1 MRRVQFVLFLVIAV
15 VATVGAQVDRLETYQ
30 NNFAVS
36 NLQTKLEIVRAA
48 DNEDAAA
55 FGPFYAETLRFVVS
69 NAEDLDTER
78 ALREIALK
86 TIDRIEEG
94 RYSPAVGDLWRL
106 FTLYR
111 DTTTR
116 IRILEVIG
124 EIGSERPEETGYLAE
139 WVATQNNLRS
149 GGGDVDLQVLTT
161 AVGALGQLQATVAFE
176 PVLDVILTQYP
187 DFVTAQARE
196 SLDEIDG
203 VPLELATEVIRG
215 KDVSDKGP
223 AFLFFME
230 DEYLPDADKLE
241 LARFTLNEALR
252 AQPAT
257 VRDRET
263 LRQLRFT
270 AANRI
275 REGAYASATNS
286 VIRHFNETVLEFD
299 RGQIPKNRVLEA
311 IATLGAMG
319 NAEAAVR
326 LTDYLELLNTYTE
339 RDRPYDMQILLA
351 TIRNLEILDDPG
363 SYNAL
368 FMTTTAQSAA
378 AIATTVCCPRPG
390 STRGGS
396 RHRYTAVVTAGAV
409 TTG

>member
-1 MRRVQFVLFLVIAV
+1 MRRVHIVLFLAIAV
-15 VATVGAQVDRLETYQ
+15 TATVSAQVDRLETYQ

-36 NLQTKLEIVRAA
+36 NLQTKLEIVRSA
-48 DNEDAAA
+48 DNEDAAE
-55 FGPFYAETLRFVVS
+55 FGPFYGETLRFVVS
-69 NAEDLDTER
+69 NAEDLDIER

-94 RYSPAVGDLWRL
+94 RYTPAVGDLWRL
-106 FTLYR
+106 FTVYR

-124 EIGSERPEETGYLAE
+124 EIGAERPEETGYLAQ
-139 WVATQNNLRS
+139 WVATQNNLRG
-149 GGGDVDLQVLTT
+149 GGGDVDLQVLT
-161 AVGALGQLQATVAFE
+161 AAMDALGQLRAPVAFE

-187 DFVTAQARE
+187 DFVTTRARANLGE
-196 SLDEIDG
+196 LDG
-203 VPLELATEVIRG
+203 VPLELATDVIRR

-230 DEYLPDADKLE
+230 DEYLSDPDKLE
-241 LARFTLNEALR
+241 LARITLNEALR

-257 VRDRET
+257 VRERET

-270 AANRI
+270 AASRI
-275 REGAYASATNS
+275 REGAYAAATNS

-299 RGQIPKNRVLEA
+299 RDQIPKNRVLEA

-319 NAEAAVR
+319 NTEAAVR

-339 RDRPYDMQILLA
+339 RERPYDMQILLA

-368 FMTTTAQSAA
+368 FMTTILENYPDRVRDAA
-378 AIATTVCCPRPG
+378 REAANTV
-390 STRGGS
+390 S
-396 RHRYTAVVTAGAV
+396 R
-409 TTG
+409 

>member
-1 MRRVQFVLFLVIAV
+1 MRRVHIVLFLVIAV
-15 VATVGAQVDRLETYQ
+15 TATVGAQVDRLETYQ
-30 NNFAVS
+30 ENFSAS

-48 DNEDAAA
+48 DGEDAAS
-55 FGPFYAETLRFVVS
+55 FGPFYGQTLRFVVS

-78 ALREIALK
+78 ALREIALES
-86 TIDRIEEG
+86 IDRIEEG
-94 RYSPAVGDLWRL
+94 QYTAAVGDLWRL
-106 FTLYR
+106 FTLYS
-111 DTTTR
+111 DSTTR

-124 EIGSERPEETGYLAE
+124 EIGAERPEETGYLAD

-161 AVGALGQLQATVAFE
+161 AVDTLGKLQMPVAFE
-176 PVLDVILTQYP
+176 PILDVILTQYP
-187 DFVTAQARE
+187 DSVTNQARE
-196 SLDEIDG
+196 SLSEIEG
-203 VPLELATEVIRG
+203 VPLELASDVIRS
-215 KDVSDKGP
+215 KDVPDKGS

-230 DEYLPDADKLE
+230 NDDYLSDSDKLE
-241 LARFTLNEALR
+241 LALLTLNEALR

-257 VRDRET
+257 TRERET

-275 REGAYASATNS
+275 REGSYEPATNE

-319 NAEAAVR
+319 NEEAAAR

-339 RDRPYDMQILLA
+339 RDRPYDMQVLLA
-351 TIRNLEILDDPG
+351 TIRNLEILDDPD

-368 FMTTTAQSAA
+368 FMTTILENYPDRVRDAA
-378 AIATTVCCPRPG
+378 REAADTV
-390 STRGGS
+390 SQ
-396 RHRYTAVVTAGAV
+396 
-409 TTG
+409 